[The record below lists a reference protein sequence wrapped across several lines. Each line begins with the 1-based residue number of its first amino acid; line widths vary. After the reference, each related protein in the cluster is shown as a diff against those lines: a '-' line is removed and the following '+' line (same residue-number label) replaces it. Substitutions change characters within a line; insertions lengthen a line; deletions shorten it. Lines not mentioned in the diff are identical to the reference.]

1 MYREDVEG
9 KIPDI
14 SKELSKSPVTSIVE
28 EIDCLAPRRNITIG
42 YSGPNIRE
50 IVKKVQEIITR
61 GMNVN
66 PLATNLDE
74 YYLYVVDLNNILFH
88 IFWHGERRFDQRTKM
103 LGFIRLKQGKLRP
116 DGTGS
121 VEIEFFGK
129 LVTVWEKNTF
139 IQKTP
144 IYELLRK
151 IYTYVYY
158 DNRRRRFI
166 ELCKEY
172 EHKMVKL
179 MKELIKLIE
188 SYKYPSPY

>member
-1 MYREDVEG
+1 MYVEG
-9 KIPDI
+9 APDI
-14 SKELSKSPVTSIVE
+14 SKELKKSPVTSIVE
-28 EIDCLAPRRNITIG
+28 EIDCFAPRRNIIIG

-50 IVKKVQEIITR
+50 IVKKTQEIITK
-61 GMNVN
+61 GMNIN
-66 PLATNLDE
+66 PLDTNLDE
-74 YYLYVVDLNNILFH
+74 YYLYVVDLNNIIFH
-88 IFWHGERRFDQRTKM
+88 IFWHGKRDFDQRTKM
-103 LGFIRLKQGKLRP
+103 LGFIRLKQCKLRP

-121 VEIEFFGK
+121 MEIEFFPK
-129 LVTVWEKNTF
+129 LVTVWEKKTF

-144 IYELLRK
+144 IYELFRK

-158 DNRRRRFI
+158 DNRRRRYI

-179 MKELIKLIE
+179 MKQLIKLIE